1 MNRYKVTDKTGASI
15 EYIAP
20 APLDWTA
27 LGLGLG
33 ARPEIGPDGQPTG
46 NTLPAEYTVEVT
58 DITYETDLAACIAS
72 RIAEYPTAGDY
83 LNAVFDGSP
92 SLDDLKAKRLAI
104 KAKYPKPVK
113 PGGA

>member
-1 MNRYKVTDKTGASI
+1 MKRFKVTDKNGASI
-15 EYIAP
+15 EYVAP

-46 NTLPAEYTVEVT
+46 NILPAEYTVEVT
-58 DITYETDLAACIAS
+58 DITYESDLAACIAA

-83 LNAVFDGSP
+83 LNAMFDGKP

-104 KAKYPKPVK
+104 KAKYPKPT
-113 PGGA
+113 PPSSA